1 MRKSKTGHV
10 GITHDE
16 KNKTSPFRVR
26 VYRGDKVFHVGRYKD
41 LETAVKEKEIYIKK
55 LENSPEKSLTEKSIP
70 W

>member
-1 MRKSKTGHV
+1 
-10 GITHDE
+10 
-16 KNKTSPFRVR
+16 
-26 VYRGDKVFHVGRYKD
+26 VYRRDKVFHVGRYKD